1 MVDLNVPEG
10 ELFET
15 VRILQPSILNLR
27 RNLDLGTYWRITSRP
42 TLGAGGVR
50 FHQ

>member
-1 MVDLNVPEG
+1 MVDLNVPQG

-15 VRILQPSILNLR
+15 VRMHRLIILNLR